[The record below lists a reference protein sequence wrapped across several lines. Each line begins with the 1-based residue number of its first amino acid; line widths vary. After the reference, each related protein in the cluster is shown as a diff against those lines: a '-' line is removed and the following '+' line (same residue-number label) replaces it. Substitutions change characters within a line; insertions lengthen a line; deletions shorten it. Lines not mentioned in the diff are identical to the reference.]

1 MKGVFSALRKKRASN
16 AIVDSDYVTTKLPRI
31 TRELLDTCE
40 RIGPNDSHIYRLN
53 ATTVVKVGD
62 HVRLA
67 EAHAMRYVRKNT
79 SIPLPEV
86 LDAYL
91 LDDQEGVSAP
101 HTCIVMT
108 FVEGKTLDEEWP
120 TYTDVEKANITSEL
134 KSYIA
139 EMRTLRSSQI
149 ASVDGTYCNDQFFSD
164 ELGSYGPFES
174 ESAFKAGLA
183 AALRAKGDNSWTEMI
198 IKFIQS
204 LPDGEVL
211 LTHNDIAPRNILVK
225 NAKVVA
231 ILDWENSG
239 FYPEY
244 WEYVKAMYWPDWQS
258 PWITEGVV
266 DSILNPYITE
276 LALLLHAREII
287 W

>member
-1 MKGVFSALRKKRASN
+1 MMEN
-16 AIVDSDYVTTKLPRI
+16 NHDPTELPRI
-31 TRELLDTCE
+31 TRDLLNTCE

-62 HVRLA
+62 HVRMA
-67 EAHAMRYVRKNT
+67 EAQAMRYVRDKT
-79 SIPLPEV
+79 SVPVPEV

-91 LDDQEGVSAP
+91 LAGQESVFPP
-101 HTCIVMT
+101 HACIVMT
-108 FVEGKTLDEEWP
+108 FVEGKPLDEEWS
-120 TYTDVEKANITSEL
+120 TYSDHQKANVISEL
-134 KSYIA
+134 KRYID
-139 EMRTLRSSQI
+139 EMRTLQSSQI

-174 ESAFKAGLA
+174 ESAFRDGLT
-183 AALRAKGDNSWTEMI
+183 AALREKGDNSWTEMI
-198 IKFIQS
+198 IRFIQS
-204 LPDGEVL
+204 LPEGKIL
-211 LTHNDIAPRNILVK
+211 LTHNDIAPRNILVRD
-225 NAKVVA
+225 AKVVA

-244 WEYVKAMYWPDWQS
+244 WEYVKAMFWPDWQS

-266 DSILNPYITE
+266 DKILTPYITE
-276 LALLLHAREII
+276 LALLLHAREVI